1 MSEQDEPPARSTRI
15 RSFWRE
21 LRHVIADIGQSLTP
35 AARWRLGGV
44 VMLTALGSAFQAAS
58 PLALKAA
65 VDALG
70 GGGAAIAVIAA
81 LAYAGLLGAARIA
94 ATVTHYG
101 YSRLSRRVERALSE
115 RAYARLVDLPHA
127 FFLRHRAGETARIVS
142 DGVTGITTVQATV
155 IFSAVPFVVEIGTV
169 LVVLAAGAFPT
180 TLILALIAFVAAYG
194 VTFERGIAGQRAAYR
209 EGARTNAEA
218 IGTAQDALL
227 NHEAVKLFARERHVL
242 AQVAAGMARSDVHW
256 LRFARL
262 VLTTGLLQA
271 LIVALA
277 LGCALLLAVQEV
289 AAGRLTPGDFVLI
302 GAYVLQVLGPVERLG
317 HLARELARGLDLA
330 GRLRQLLAEP
340 TERDLAP
347 GCASLPGG
355 GALAVRIRQLGFG
368 YDGKRQVLRGIDLDI
383 PPGGSLAVVGRSGSG
398 KSTLARLLF
407 RLYPATEGSITLDGI
422 NIEALDPAL
431 LREAIAVVPQE
442 TVLFHDTLL
451 SNVAF
456 GRPEASQAEIE
467 DAARIAGL
475 ESVVAALP
483 EGWQTVVGERGLRLS
498 GGERQRVAIAR
509 AVLKRPRLLVLDEAT
524 ASLDT
529 RTERAIQA
537 KLDLLAQ
544 GVTTLMIAHRL
555 STVSGADLIVVL
567 EDGVVAERGDHT
579 TLLRAG
585 GRYAALWN
593 AQREES
599 DAVLSRA

>member
-1 MSEQDEPPARSTRI
+1 MSQQDGQPARPTGI

-21 LRHVIADIGQSLTP
+21 LRHVAADIGRSLTP

-44 VMLTALGSAFQAAS
+44 VALTALGSAFQAAS
-58 PLALKAA
+58 PLALKVA

-70 GGGAAIAVIAA
+70 GGAATMAVVAA

-94 ATVTHYG
+94 ATLTHYG

-115 RAYARLVDLPHA
+115 RAYARLIDLPHA
-127 FFLRHRAGETARIVS
+127 FFLQHRAGETARIVA
-142 DGVTGITTVQATV
+142 DGVTGVTTVQAAV

-218 IGTAQDALL
+218 VGTAQDALL

-271 LIVALA
+271 LIVAMA
-277 LGCALLLAVQEV
+277 LGCTLLLAVREV

-330 GRLRQLLAEP
+330 SRLRQVLAEP

-347 GCASLPGG
+347 GRASLPGS
-355 GALAVRIRQLGFG
+355 GALAVRIRRLGFG

-407 RLYPATEGSITLDGI
+407 RLYPLTAGSITLDGI
-422 NIEALDPAL
+422 NIETLDPAL

-467 DAARIAGL
+467 EAARIAGL
-475 ESVVAALP
+475 DSVVAALP

-567 EDGVVAERGDHT
+567 EDGLVAEQGDHA

-599 DAVLSRA
+599 DAVLPS